1 MNVNRINLTKSA
13 AFALLMA
20 FLLAGMNATSA
31 LAQDDG
37 QAYKR
42 SYNAALEAYKA
53 NNYAQARAKFAEA
66 STLAQGAGDSEIAKK
81 SKYAAAQLDYKLG
94 NTALKGENFDQA
106 LKHYQAGTA
115 MYPDY
120 AKNKYGEGLA
130 LKKLGRIDEALTT
143 WKGLI
148 GNNDRQV
155 DRTTKKAIRDHFY
168 FQASSAVSKNN
179 ASAADADRAMAALNA
194 SEQYLEPDADYYYY
208 TAVAHNIK
216 GNTGACITAAN
227 KALDM
232 HRGSKSDKAKIYFI
246 KGEALMY
253 SGDTEAAKA
262 AFANATYGSYRQS
275 AQHYL
280 DTL

>member
-1 MNVNRINLTKSA
+1 MNVNRINLTKSV

-20 FLLAGMNATSA
+20 FLMAGMSASSA
-31 LAQDDG
+31 LAQD
-37 QAYKR
+37 YKKKF
-42 SYNAALEAYKA
+42 NAGLEAYKTS
-53 NNYAQARAKFAEA
+53 NFLQARTNFAEA
-66 STLAQGAGDSEIAKK
+66 ATGAANAGDSEIAQK
-81 SKYAAAQLDYKLG
+81 SKNAAAQMDYKLG
-94 NTALKGENFDQA
+94 NAAIKAGNFDQA
-106 LKHYQAGTA
+106 LTHYKAGQAIFAG
-115 MYPDY
+115 YVL
-120 AKNKYGEGLA
+120 NKYGEGLA
-130 LKKLGRIDEALTT
+130 LKKLGRLDEALTA
-143 WKGLI
+143 WNDVAKS
-148 GNNDRQV
+148 NNRKAA
-155 DRTTKKAIRDHFY
+155 RTAEKAIRDHFY

-179 ASAADADRAMAALNA
+179 ATGADADRAVAALKA

-216 GNTGACITAAN
+216 GNTGACISNAN

-232 HRGSKSDKAKIYFI
+232 HKGSKTDKAKIYFV

-253 SGDTEAAKA
+253 SGDTEGAKA

>member
-1 MNVNRINLTKSA
+1 MNVNRINLTKPA

-31 LAQDDG
+31 LAQE
-37 QAYKR
+37 YKEK
-42 SYNAALEAYKA
+42 YNEALEAA
-53 NNYAQARAKFAEA
+53 NAKNYTLARAKFAETA
-66 STLAQGAGDSEIAKK
+66 PLAQAAGDAEIAKK
-81 SKYAAAQLDYKLG
+81 SKYVAAQIDYKLG
-94 NTALKGENFDQA
+94 NAAIKAENFDQA
-106 LKHYQAGTA
+106 LTHYQAGSA

-120 AKNKYGEGLA
+120 VKNKYGEGLA
-130 LKKLGRIDEALTT
+130 LKKLGRIDEALTI
-143 WKGLI
+143 WKDVLGK
-148 GNNDRQV
+148 NDRKV
-155 DRTTKKAIRDHFY
+155 VRTAEKAIRDHFY

-179 ASAADADRAMAALNA
+179 ATAADADRAVAALKA

-216 GNTGACITAAN
+216 GNTSACITNAN

-232 HRGSKSDKAKIYFI
+232 HRGSKADKAKIYFV

-253 SGDTEAAKA
+253 SGDTEGAKA
-262 AFANATYGSYRQS
+262 AFANATFGSYRQS